1 MNYKTGETIYGKPD
15 KLTYCDTI
23 LEMIASKSER
33 FTNDTYVMQFR
44 DRLKKHSISKKSFM
58 KFIRWLYNQFSDK
71 AAHEMARYAPSLP
84 EYNDVKG
91 ISDMLKCVE
100 INRDI
105 PAIVSIQIILEPF
118 HMPSGE
124 DANDSFPDPGE
135 MSIKTSSS
143 SNNSTES
150 TPETSESST

>member
-1 MNYKTGETIYGKPD
+1 MNYKTGEMIYGKPN
-15 KLTYCDTI
+15 KLTYCDAI

-33 FTNDTYVMQFR
+33 FTNDAYVMQFR
-44 DRLKKHSISKKSFM
+44 NRLKQHNISQKSFM
-58 KFIRWLYNQFSDK
+58 RFIRWLYNQFSDK
-71 AAHEMARYAPSLP
+71 AAHEIARYAPALP
-84 EYNDVKG
+84 EHNDVQG

-100 INRDI
+100 IDRDI
-105 PAIVSIQIILEPF
+105 PAIISIQIILEPF
-118 HMPSGE
+118 DKPSGE

-143 SNNSTES
+143 CNNSTES